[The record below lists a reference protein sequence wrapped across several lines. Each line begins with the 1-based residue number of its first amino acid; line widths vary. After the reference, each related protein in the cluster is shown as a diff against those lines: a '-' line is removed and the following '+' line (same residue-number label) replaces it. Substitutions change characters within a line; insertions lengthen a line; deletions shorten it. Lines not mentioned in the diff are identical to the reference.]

1 MLWVAVVLLIGG
13 VVVFAA
19 GFILFANGV
28 GVAPHDRTRS
38 DPTGVKRA
46 ASRVRWGDLFH
57 RSRNAVNVL
66 INKEAGQGEKMA
78 ASGSLLVLI
87 GIVALGVAVLAFLAA
102 LL

>member
-1 MLWVAVVLLIGG
+1 MLWIAVVLLIGG
-13 VVVFAA
+13 IVVFAA

-28 GVAPHDRTRS
+28 GVAPHDRTQS

-46 ASRVRWGDLFH
+46 ASRVRWGDLFR
-57 RSRNAVNVL
+57 RSRTAVNVL

-78 ASGSLLVLI
+78 ASGSLLVVI
-87 GIVALGVAVLAFLAA
+87 GIVALCVAVLGFLAA